1 LVQIQLEAQYTRPHT
16 ADIIVNSL
24 EEKMALFNKNAE
36 PEKPVTPA
44 PVGRT
49 QTLSLVAFVV
59 SFFESIIPIVLGHV
73 ALRNYKKEEDQT
85 WRGFAVAGL
94 ILGYVGL
101 VIRIKITVLII
112 IALMLS
118 GSMNS
123 GKHGYPHMEKS
134 PYSHGM
140 MSEKHMGK
148 NAPDALKNNL
158 KNMEQKHHCDKMK
171 NPSRS
176 MEKLNQKSDM

>member
-1 LVQIQLEAQYTRPHT
+1 
-16 ADIIVNSL
+16 
-24 EEKMALFNKNAE
+24 MALFNKNAE

-112 IALMLS
+112 LALMLS
-118 GSMNS
+118 GSIKS
-123 GKHGYPHMEKS
+123 GKYGYSHMERT
-134 PYSHGM
+134 PYSHGT
-140 MSEKHMGK
+140 MSDKHMGK
-148 NAPDALKNNL
+148 DAPEALKDRL
-158 KNMEQKHHCDKMK
+158 GKMEHKHHCDEMK
-171 NPSRS
+171 EPSRS